1 MHLNVASIFGQVMNK
16 MQQELGT
23 FGMTQHEARLTWLI
37 WGLTWN
43 TTQQTYFKMASDN
56 INQLHNVLKH

>member
-1 MHLNVASIFGQVMNK
+1 

-43 TTQQTYFKMASDN
+43 TRQQTYFKMAFEN
-56 INQLHNVLKH
+56 INQLHMFLSIKQRCST